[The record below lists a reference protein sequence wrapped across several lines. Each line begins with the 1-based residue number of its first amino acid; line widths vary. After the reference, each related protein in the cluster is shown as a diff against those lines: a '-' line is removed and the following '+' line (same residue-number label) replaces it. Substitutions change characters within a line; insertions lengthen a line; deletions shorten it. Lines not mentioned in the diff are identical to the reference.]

1 MPGPVGNRS
10 DQLRGHGAK
19 KAREAEGLV
28 ANIPADEIEW
38 PEPMPFWH
46 PLAIEWYQSLQKP
59 AIACFLQQTDVAQAR
74 IVCQMLTDQ
83 LGRKGGVTPAAMPAI
98 FSAMNDLLTT
108 EGARR
113 KLRIEIARRDA
124 EEVAPVLDIVDRRN
138 RLASGD

>member
-1 MPGPVGNRS
+1 MPGPIGKRS

-19 KAREAEGLV
+19 SAREAEGLV
-28 ANIPADEIEW
+28 TDIPADEIHW

-46 PLAIEWYQSLQKP
+46 PLAVEWYEALQKP

-74 IVCQMLTDQ
+74 IVAQTLTDQ
-83 LGRKGGVTPAAMPAI
+83 MSKAGGISAAAMPAI

-108 EGARR
+108 EGSRR
-113 KLRIEIARRDA
+113 KLRIEIGRRGD

-138 RLASGD
+138 RLASS